1 MVLARRLGTWQHFS
15 TTNKNWNLLG
25 KKNNCAI
32 FFFKDH
38 YLLHTDNFHLEI
50 KMMRQK
56 LRQHEKPIVR
66 KSLKQIR
73 LDASLKQLGINID
86 TPNPDTSNLK
96 EKDVIEN
103 DVYQLAKVK
112 DNAGSHESVRHFL
125 KTIGIKTY
133 LESKIG
139 GSKGQREIEQQVGQ
153 IAFGLTWTYCRHHK
167 SSRQLADNLEDT
179 IDWYVKLIETEY
191 PLLLSEYCSYL
202 ELEERKVGSI
212 LNCLTSLDRGAK
224 WVVHHLRHKRYQPNP
239 AVLNGWQDGIKCIK
253 NSYRGAKR
261 AEAAAC
267 ATTREAVLQMKQP
280 PGGIRALQD
289 MVLEKSDEFLVQHYQ
304 HTTCLN
310 VTEDIYRINL
320 QLLFSGCYTFAI
332 QGRQSGIE
340 DMKKEDYPELMG
352 YGHAMSDNFKTARV
366 YGYQPVTLATEQM
379 PHMIKAWE
387 WRDVAVR
394 NGGQDSV
401 YLFLDWNGRPL
412 RSKVGVYVRQFFRQP
427 PLSLRVTTTE
437 IRKMTATKAYK
448 LHKEGDIQ
456 KRT

>member
-1 MVLARRLGTWQHFS
+1 
-15 TTNKNWNLLG
+15 
-25 KKNNCAI
+25 
-32 FFFKDH
+32 
-38 YLLHTDNFHLEI
+38 
-50 KMMRQK
+50 MRQK

-167 SSRQLADNLEDT
+167 SSRQLADNLRDT

-280 PGGIRALQD
+280 PGGIRALQE

-437 IRKMTATKAYK
+437 IRKMTATTAYK

-456 KRT
+456 KPT

>member
-1 MVLARRLGTWQHFS
+1 
-15 TTNKNWNLLG
+15 
-25 KKNNCAI
+25 
-32 FFFKDH
+32 
-38 YLLHTDNFHLEI
+38 
-50 KMMRQK
+50 MMRLK

-66 KSLKQIR
+66 KSIKQIR
-73 LDASLKQLGINID
+73 LDASLKQLGMNID
-86 TPNPDTSNLK
+86 TPNPDTPNPDTPNLK
-96 EKDVIEN
+96 EKDDIED

-167 SSRQLADNLEDT
+167 SSRQLADNLRDT

-280 PGGIRALQD
+280 PGGIRALQE

-352 YGHAMSDNFKTARV
+352 YGHAVK
-366 YGYQPVTLATEQM
+366 
-379 PHMIKAWE
+379 
-387 WRDVAVR
+387 
-394 NGGQDSV
+394 
-401 YLFLDWNGRPL
+401 
-412 RSKVGVYVRQFFRQP
+412 
-427 PLSLRVTTTE
+427 
-437 IRKMTATKAYK
+437 
-448 LHKEGDIQ
+448 
-456 KRT
+456 

>member
-1 MVLARRLGTWQHFS
+1 MP
-15 TTNKNWNLLG
+15 
-25 KKNNCAI
+25 I
-32 FFFKDH
+32 FFQRS
-38 YLLHTDNFHLEI
+38 LSITSTDNFHLEI

-280 PGGIRALQD
+280 PGGIRALQE

-394 NGGQDSV
+394 NGSQDSV

-456 KRT
+456 KPT

>member
-1 MVLARRLGTWQHFS
+1 
-15 TTNKNWNLLG
+15 
-25 KKNNCAI
+25 
-32 FFFKDH
+32 
-38 YLLHTDNFHLEI
+38 
-50 KMMRQK
+50 MMRQK

-73 LDASLKQLGINID
+73 LDASLKQVGINID

-96 EKDVIEN
+96 EKDVIQN

-280 PGGIRALQD
+280 PGGIRALQE

-456 KRT
+456 KPT

>member
-1 MVLARRLGTWQHFS
+1 
-15 TTNKNWNLLG
+15 
-25 KKNNCAI
+25 
-32 FFFKDH
+32 
-38 YLLHTDNFHLEI
+38 
-50 KMMRQK
+50 MMRQK

-167 SSRQLADNLEDT
+167 SSRQLADNLRDT

-280 PGGIRALQD
+280 PGGIRALQE

-456 KRT
+456 KPT

>member
-1 MVLARRLGTWQHFS
+1 
-15 TTNKNWNLLG
+15 
-25 KKNNCAI
+25 
-32 FFFKDH
+32 
-38 YLLHTDNFHLEI
+38 
-50 KMMRQK
+50 MMRLK

-66 KSLKQIR
+66 KSIKQIR
-73 LDASLKQLGINID
+73 LDASLKQLGMNID
-86 TPNPDTSNLK
+86 TPNPDTPNPDTPNLK
-96 EKDVIEN
+96 EKDDIED

-167 SSRQLADNLEDT
+167 SSRQLADNLRDT

-280 PGGIRALQD
+280 PGGIRALQE

-352 YGHAMSDNFKTARV
+352 YGHAMSDHFKTARV

-437 IRKMTATKAYK
+437 IRKMTATTAYK

-456 KRT
+456 KPT